1 LTARILQNTTA
12 IFKDENEKL
21 KAFASTI
28 KWSVQQSIRQSKI
41 DLTAFEKD
49 IKTNLT
55 YIFRQKYTTLDHLEK
70 IIQLADPIRLLQ
82 KGFSIT
88 KVNGE
93 LLVSVDQIN
102 ENDVLTTQVW
112 DGEVSSITQKINKNG
127 K

>member
-1 LTARILQNTTA
+1 MQNTTA

-28 KWSVQQSIRQSKI
+28 KWSAQQSIQQSKV

-49 IKTNLT
+49 LKTNLA
-55 YIFRQKYTTLDHLEK
+55 YIFRQNYTTLDHLEK
-70 IIQLADPIRLLQ
+70 IIQLADPIRLLK

-93 LLVSVDQIN
+93 LLMSVDQIK

-112 DGEVSSITQKINKNG
+112 DGEVISMTQKINKNG